1 MELDKDFKEFV
12 ELLNDNQVEY
22 LIVGGY
28 SVAHH
33 GFPRYTG
40 DFDVWINPTSL
51 NSKKMMAVLEQFGFG
66 SLGITEKDFLHPDKI
81 VQFGV
86 EPLRIDV
93 ITAID
98 GIGKFSDAYENKDM
112 VTYEK
117 LNINFIGYQD
127 LITNKKAS
135 NRLQDQRDVKELEKI
150 KLKEK
155 KQQ

>member
-22 LIVGGY
+22 LVVGGY

-40 DFDVWINPTSL
+40 DFDIWINPTEE
-51 NSKKMMAVLEQFGFG
+51 NGEKMMKVLNDFGFG
-66 SLGITEKDFLHPDKI
+66 SLGIQPKDFINPDKI

-93 ITAID
+93 LTAID
-98 GIGKFSDAYENKDM
+98 GIGDFNEAYRNKDESR
-112 VTYEK
+112 YDLLK
-117 LNINFIGYQD
+117 INFIGYHD
-127 LITNKKAS
+127 LIVNKKAS
-135 NRLQDQRDVKELEKI
+135 NRLQDQRDIEELKKVKA
-150 KLKEK
+150 KENK
-155 KQQ
+155 